1 MTGDAEMAQDVETM
15 LSAIKRIPGVGLADD
30 EAHGYTAVRV
40 DGRLV
45 ARIDLR
51 RGEAHVNAPADVVA
65 ALARAFPTSR
75 PSATGIVF
83 DLTSR
88 QDKLAAAAAIRRRVN
103 VERLV
108 WQFRVGSP

>member
-1 MTGDAEMAQDVETM
+1 MAREVETM
-15 LSAIKRIPGVGLADD
+15 LSAISRMPGVGVAND
-30 EAHGYTAVRV
+30 ETRGYAEVRV

-51 RGEAHVNAPADVVA
+51 RGEAHVNAPVDFIPT
-65 ALARAFPTSR
+65 LQRAFPTSR
-75 PSATGIVF
+75 RSATGIVF

-88 QDKLAAAAAIRRRVN
+88 QDSVVALAAIRRRVN

-108 WQFRVGSP
+108 WQFRAGSP